1 MEWYKG
7 ASEVEREIFREWV
20 TDVLRKQEITVSFL
34 KKDGELR
41 EMRCTLQE
49 GVVPVFIPATDRTR
63 TPNPEVCPVYDLD
76 KQEWRSFRFDAVT
89 KISFTI

>member
-7 ASEVEREIFREWV
+7 VSEVEREIFREWV

-41 EMRCTLQE
+41 DMRCTLQE
-49 GVVPVFIPATDRTR
+49 GAVPTFVPATDRTR
-63 TPNPEVCPVYDLD
+63 TLNPEVCPVFDLD